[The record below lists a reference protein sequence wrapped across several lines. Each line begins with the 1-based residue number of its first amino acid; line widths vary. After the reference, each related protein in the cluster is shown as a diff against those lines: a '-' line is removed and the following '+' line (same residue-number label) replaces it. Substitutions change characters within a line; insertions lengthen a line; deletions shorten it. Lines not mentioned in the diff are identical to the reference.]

1 MGTEQLEREFP
12 GCVVPAELDKGWWKE
27 SRGVETVE
35 EVRASTEAPA
45 VARHIPYS
53 FPPAQNLTPYPNVA
67 LTSRPNHV
75 RPNDV
80 HRRRRGLP
88 AW

>member
-35 EVRASTEAPA
+35 EVRASTETPA
-45 VARHIPYS
+45 VARHISYS
-53 FPPAQNLTPYPNVA
+53 FPPPQN
-67 LTSRPNHV
+67 
-75 RPNDV
+75 
-80 HRRRRGLP
+80 
-88 AW
+88 